1 MQSPLNVLLN
11 LPGVTVEGYSVL
23 EGYICIHLT
32 LLEPG
37 IKCPRCGSH
46 TKELHQVRP
55 TLIRDLPSFGQPVYL
70 KVPRRQF
77 YCRSCQK
84 YVTEQLEFVEL
95 RARHTKRYEE
105 NIYQRVLHSN
115 LEQVSREEGIS
126 AEEVEKIFN
135 SVSQV
140 KKKIGVK

>member
-1 MQSPLNVLLN
+1 MSQKQKQSPLNGLLN
-11 LPGVTVEGYSVL
+11 LPGVTVEGYSLL
-23 EGYICIHLT
+23 EGYISIHLS

-37 IKCPRCGSH
+37 IKCPRCGSQ

-84 YVTEQLEFVEL
+84 
-95 RARHTKRYEE
+95 
-105 NIYQRVLHSN
+105 
-115 LEQVSREEGIS
+115 
-126 AEEVEKIFN
+126 
-135 SVSQV
+135 
-140 KKKIGVK
+140 